1 MWEDVDWSL
10 RAKHLFDRHGLTPAM
25 ASEALRDPSR
35 VVIDPDPKSKSGRGV
50 RVVGWSQTRLRLL
63 TVIVLEDEG
72 QQYGLTA
79 FPSNSADQRIYDEAQ

>member
-1 MWEDVDWSL
+1 
-10 RAKHLFDRHGLTPAM
+10 
-25 ASEALRDPSR
+25 
-35 VVIDPDPKSKSGRGV
+35 V

-79 FPSNSADQRIYDEAQ
+79 FPSNSADQRTYDEAQ